1 MEEVGSRGSESQ
13 NGFSWKVASP
23 TYHHGST
30 STDGN
35 GLSSEN
41 NGGTESLLEK
51 TGKERAKV
59 ILFLFYFIFFL
70 THD

>member
-13 NGFSWKVASP
+13 NGFSRKVASP

-30 STDGN
+30 STNGN
-35 GLSSEN
+35 GLSSEH
-41 NGGTESLLEK
+41 NGGTVSLLEK
-51 TGKERAKV
+51 TGKERPKV
-59 ILFLFYFIFFL
+59 VLFFFFSL